1 MSRRPSSTKK
11 MITEIMIFNR
21 IKFRYIRIMQNDYI
35 IRLRTYRAEEPY
47 IFRSAAHY
55 GITNDSPD
63 QAELLFPFHS
73 HHSTFVFNPLAITL
87 HHHSFYIY
95 IYQITRTCAWAKNNS
110 TRARAVNYLSIR
122 SALGFLVY
130 PPPHIHTLAGPKRA
144 SHTRGRRTSL
154 VSNEPAH
161 HSSFATLFRLVFRPP
176 LHTHGHCSWRLAVY
190 MRNLMYSSL
199 RAAVSE
205 ADPIGRGRGFYE
217 VFDGEL
223 IARGLTNSRRSLGT
237 GSM

>member
-73 HHSTFVFNPLAITL
+73 HHSTFVFNSLAITL
-87 HHHSFYIY
+87 HHHSLYIY
-95 IYQITRTCAWAKNNS
+95 IYIPNYPHVRVSQEQQHTSQSRQLLINPI
-110 TRARAVNYLSIR
+110 RARLSRISP
-122 SALGFLVY
+122 SAY
-130 PPPHIHTLAGPKRA
+130 THTSR
-144 SHTRGRRTSL
+144 TQTSL
-154 VSNEPAH
+154 TYP
-161 HSSFATLFRLVFRPP
+161 RK
-176 LHTHGHCSWRLAVY
+176 
-190 MRNLMYSSL
+190 
-199 RAAVSE
+199 
-205 ADPIGRGRGFYE
+205 
-217 VFDGEL
+217 
-223 IARGLTNSRRSLGT
+223 TNVLGV
-237 GSM
+237 